1 MISHS
6 CPTVGEEEAAAAS
19 SVVSSERLAQGR
31 QVAAF
36 EEEMADRLGRRYA
49 VAVSSGTAALAL
61 TLRAMGVGQSPVLIP
76 SYVCSA
82 LLQAAHH
89 AGGRPLLADVDE
101 RDGNL
106 DPSAISDASDPT
118 IIVPL
123 MFGQPADVRSIQE
136 ASRAHAGPP

>member
-6 CPTVGEEEAAAAS
+6 CPTVGEEEAAAAA

-89 AGGRPLLADVDE
+89 AGGRSLLADVEE
-101 RDGNL
+101 RDGNF

-118 IIVPL
+118 IIVPH

-136 ASRAHAGPP
+136 ASRTHAGPP